1 MKKRAC
7 SLLMA
12 VVILFGV
19 MSVSVFPVSAETDFH
34 ASAECIGVL
43 KEEEGFNVKPYW
55 DYSQYTVGYGT
66 YCPPDMVDY
75 YTENGI
81 TEAEAEEDWSGA
93 LETLED
99 SYLDWQHR
107 WLYLH
112 IVSSRDVADNAESMY
127 LRAIAFAKTEEIT
140 EFRAE
145 LSDLQ
150 NQLRVLRDMESFN
163 LRMIF

>member
-1 MKKRAC
+1 MKLWLPPA
-7 SLLMA
+7 
-12 VVILFGV
+12 VILAGILLFSLWDADQ
-19 MSVSVFPVSAETDFH
+19 MQNDTDRWCMQLQL
-34 ASAECIGVL
+34 ADQLAV
-43 KEEEGFNVKPYW
+43 
-55 DYSQYTVGYGT
+55 
-66 YCPPDMVDY
+66 
-75 YTENGI
+75 
-81 TEAEAEEDWSGA
+81 AEDWKGS